1 MLLSTE
7 TTSKAKVKKTS
18 KKTLVFLPLLLIG
31 LNNQLIAQE
40 ASHKQLDALEQRTS
54 TVEKALKE
62 LSYLKI
68 SGYLQG
74 QYQVGQEEASLRVGS
89 NLSKTNT
96 NSRIGMRRSR
106 VKFSYDRG
114 IASAVFQIDATER
127 SVLLKDAYINIRS
140 PWQSLGRS
148 ALRIGVFDRPFGH
161 EISYSSSLRES
172 PERSAIFNNL
182 FPDERDL
189 GAMIILQ
196 PKASSPLHFLRL
208 EAGLFA
214 GNAIQLESDDR
225 LDFIGHLS
233 TTNTVGKMISWGLG
247 TSYYHGYRQI
257 NSTDV
262 YKMGDGAFTLNV
274 SNDNVGTYAPR
285 RYWGVDAQIKIQN
298 PLGTTQLRAEY
309 LLGTQSSTANS
320 FRSHNSSSPTSGDT
334 YVRPFSGGYAIL
346 VHQLGKSPFS
356 LVAKYDWLDPNTKL
370 SKDALG
376 LGHSTTADVAQETL
390 GLGLL
395 WSVDSNLRLQ
405 AYYEHTR
412 NELSSNLSG
421 YERDRKDEVFT
432 LRIQYK
438 F

>member
-1 MLLSTE
+1 M
-7 TTSKAKVKKTS
+7 TTTMKQTFV
-18 KKTLVFLPLLLIG
+18 LLPLLIIG
-31 LNNQLIAQE
+31 SGQQLIAQE
-40 ASHKQLDALEQRTS
+40 TSDKRLDSLEQRTS
-54 TVEKALKE
+54 KIEKVLKE
-62 LSYLKI
+62 LSHLKI

-74 QYQVGQEEASLRVGS
+74 QYQVGQESASLRVGS
-89 NLSKTNT
+89 NLSKTAT

-106 VKFSYDRG
+106 VKFTYDRG

-148 ALRIGVFDRPFGH
+148 AIRIGVFDRPFGH

-189 GAMIILQ
+189 GAMLILR

-233 TTNTVGKMISWGLG
+233 ATNKVGEKIDWGVG
-247 TSYYHGYRQI
+247 TSYYHGYRQV
-257 NSTDV
+257 NSNNIYEIKDT
-262 YKMGDGAFTLNV
+262 AFAQNAT
-274 SNDNVGTYAPR
+274 SDNIGTYTPR
-285 RYWGVDAQIKIQN
+285 RYWGVDAQFRIKHA
-298 PLGTTQLRAEY
+298 LGTTQLRAEY
-309 LLGTQSSTANS
+309 LLGTQSSTATS
-320 FRSHNSSSPTSGDT
+320 FRSHNSSSPTTGDT

-346 VHQLGKSPFS
+346 VHQIGKSPFS

-370 SKDALG
+370 RKDDLG
-376 LGHSTTADVAQETL
+376 LGYSTTADVAQSTL

-395 WSVDSNLRLQ
+395 WNIDRNLRLQ
-405 AYYEHTR
+405 AYYESVH
-412 NELSSNLSG
+412 NEQSSNLSG
-421 YERDRKDEVFT
+421 YESDRKDNVFT
-432 LRIQYK
+432 LRVQYK